1 MSGKAIVTEFVMA
14 IKLNLHPDRRMLRQF
29 GLLCFAV
36 FGAYGLWRWLDGTAP
51 RVAVG
56 LLAAAATGGLLG
68 TLRPQWLRPVF
79 VGWMILAFPVGWL
92 VSHLLLGALY
102 FAVFTPLG
110 VLLRLLGK
118 DALGLRRSTA
128 ASYWQKKPQ
137 QTDLRRYLRQY

>member
-1 MSGKAIVTEFVMA
+1 MWYPAFT
-14 IKLNLHPDRRMLRQF
+14 
-29 GLLCFAV
+29 GLLPEVVADEHLKTGNAFVSIASN
-36 FGAYGLWRWLDGTAP
+36 GGLI
-51 RVAVG
+51 VG
-56 LLAAAATGGLLG
+56 AATGGLLG

-110 VLLRLLGK
+110 LLLRLLGK